1 MKKRPA
7 VKFDGTKTPVK
18 TTAGETT
25 APAAETKAAPEVKA
39 AEKQKETKIVA
50 EVQVE
55 TAPAAETETVAE
67 EKPAKKTRA
76 PRGSKTAKKAEKA
89 VKAELKPEVFIQYQG
104 REAVVADAIEK
115 AKAEFVA
122 DGHRVSTIKS
132 LQVYLKPEE
141 NAAYYVINRKFAG
154 RVDLF

>member
-39 AEKQKETKIVA
+39 AEKQEETKTIA
-50 EVQVE
+50 EVAAE
-55 TAPAAETETVAE
+55 AEPAAETKTVAE

-76 PRGSKTAKKAEKA
+76 PRGSKTAKKA
-89 VKAELKPEVFIQYQG
+89 VKEELKPEVFIQYQG
-104 REAVVADAIEK
+104 REAMVADAIDK

-141 NAAYYVINRKFAG
+141 DAAYYVINHKFAG

>member
-39 AEKQKETKIVA
+39 AEKQEETKTVA
-50 EVQVE
+50 EVAAE
-55 TAPAAETETVAE
+55 AEPAAETKTVAE

-76 PRGSKTAKKAEKA
+76 PRGSKTVKKA
-89 VKAELKPEVFIQYQG
+89 VKEELKPEVFIQYQG
-104 REAVVADAIEK
+104 REAMVADAIEK

-141 NAAYYVINRKFAG
+141 DAAYYVINPKFAG